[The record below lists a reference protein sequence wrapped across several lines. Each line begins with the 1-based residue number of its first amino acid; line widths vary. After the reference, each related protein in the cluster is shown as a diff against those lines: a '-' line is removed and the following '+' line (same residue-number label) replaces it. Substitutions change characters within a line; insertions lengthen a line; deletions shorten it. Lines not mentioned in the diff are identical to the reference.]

1 MVRYLPLGNG
11 RLLVGFD
18 SEHRLVDFY
27 YSKFQ
32 AENHSG
38 GKPFRFGI
46 SVNNVFKWVDSSVIS
61 LWDYLDHTMIG
72 ISKYNLSGIEFTNND
87 FVDIYDDIL
96 SREIT
101 AKNNSNERKEI
112 HFFFHQNFLI
122 YGNNIGDTAIYDPD
136 MNGVIHY
143 KVNRYFFAGTADQ
156 SGGTIDQYSIG
167 VKDFEGLEGTWKDAE
182 DSQLSMNPVATGSVD
197 SVIRH
202 TLSLEPGETKSMFY
216 YILCASGL
224 EKIQEMRKQI
234 DYSSLKRMRVRTEN
248 YWKLW
253 SSKEEVDVNGPINSL
268 FKRSLFVIRSH
279 VNDIGGIVASSD
291 SEILGSKRDGYYYV
305 WPRDAAIAAYSLVKA
320 NHLGPA
326 SKFFSFA
333 KSVISP
339 KGFFYHKYT
348 PDARIA
354 SSWLPMVMGKKN
366 ILPIQEDETA
376 LVLWAMWNH
385 FSMAKDIEYVG
396 TFYESVIRK
405 SANFILDY
413 RDGNLPKPSFD
424 LWEERFG
431 VHTYTIATCYAA
443 LMAASNF
450 SRTLGDENYAEDYLK
465 AANSMRDDFD
475 RLFYSDEKKYYAR
488 AFIDDKPDFTV
499 DSAIMSTFLYGM
511 KDPRDPKVVNSIDAI
526 TSRLWVKPIGGI
538 ARYENDYYQRIK
550 PDREVPGNP
559 WIITTLWLAQYYTA
573 VGKTKEAFDLI
584 TWVNKQSQKSGI
596 LPEQVNPYDGSALSV
611 SPLVWS
617 HAEYVIT
624 ILKLKIV
631 PKVNN

>member
-1 MVRYLPLGNG
+1 MVRHLPLGNG

-18 SEHRLVDFY
+18 SENRLVDFY

-38 GKPFRFGI
+38 GKPFRYGI
-46 SVNNVFKWVDSSVIS
+46 SVDNSFRWIDRSVIS

-72 ISKYNLSGIEFTNND
+72 ISRYDLFGIKFENND
-87 FVDIYDDIL
+87 FVDVYDDVL
-96 SREIT
+96 VREIT
-101 AKNNSNERKEI
+101 AKNDTNEKKEVL
-112 HFFFHQNFLI
+112 FFFHQNFLI
-122 YGNNIGDTAIYDPD
+122 YGNNIGDTAIYDPV
-136 MNGVIHY
+136 MNGVMHY
-143 KVNRYFFAGTADQ
+143 KVNRYFFASTIDE
-156 SGGTIDQYSIG
+156 SGHSIDQYSVG

-197 SVIRH
+197 SVISH
-202 TLSLEPGETKSMFY
+202 KMTLSPGESKTFFY

-224 EKIQEMRKQI
+224 EKIQDMRNSI
-234 DYSSLKRMRVRTEN
+234 NFDSLKRMRVRTEN

-253 SSKEEVDVNGPINSL
+253 SSKEEVNVDGPINSL

-354 SSWLPMVMGKKN
+354 SSWLPMIMNGKN

-385 FSMAKDIEYVG
+385 FSLAKDIEYIG
-396 TFYESVIRK
+396 SFYESMIRK

-443 LMAASNF
+443 LVAASNF
-450 SRTLGDENYAEDYLK
+450 SKTLGDSGYADDYLK
-465 AANSMRDDFD
+465 AANSMREDFD

-511 KDPRDPKVVNSIDAI
+511 KDPRDRRVEDSINAVVSKL
-526 TSRLWVKPIGGI
+526 SVRPIGGI
-538 ARYENDYYQRIK
+538 ARYENDYYQRVK
-550 PDREVPGNP
+550 ADSQVPGNP
-559 WIITTLWLAQYYTA
+559 WIITTLWLAQYYLS

-584 TWVNKQSQKSGI
+584 YWVTKQSQKSGI
-596 LPEQVNPYDGSALSV
+596 LPEQISPYDGKALSV

-624 ILKLKIV
+624 ILNYKAK
-631 PKVNN
+631 PNVNN

>member
-1 MVRYLPLGNG
+1 MVRHLPLGNG

-18 SEHRLVDFY
+18 AENRLVDFY

-38 GKPFRFGI
+38 GKPFRYGI
-46 SVNNVFKWVDSSVIS
+46 SIDNSFRWIDSSVIS

-72 ISKYNLSGIEFTNND
+72 ISRYALYGVEFENND
-87 FVDIYDDIL
+87 FVDVYDDVL
-96 SREIT
+96 VREIKARNIT
-101 AKNNSNERKEI
+101 TEKKEVLL
-112 HFFFHQNFLI
+112 FFHQNFLI

-136 MNGVIHY
+136 MLGVLHY
-143 KVNRYFFAGTADQ
+143 KVNRYFFASTVDETGK
-156 SGGTIDQYSIG
+156 SIDQYSIG

-202 TLSLEPGETKSMFY
+202 RLTLSPGESKSVFY
-216 YILCASGL
+216 YILCGSGL
-224 EKIQEMRKQI
+224 ERIQDMRKSI
-234 DYSSLKRMRVRTEN
+234 NFESLRRMKIRTEN
-248 YWKLW
+248 YWRLW
-253 SSKEEVDVNGPINSL
+253 SSKEEIDIDGPINSL

-305 WPRDAAIAAYSLVKA
+305 WPRDAAIAAYSLVRA

-354 SSWLPMVMGKKN
+354 SSWLPMVMNGRT

-376 LVLWAMWNH
+376 LVLWALWNH
-385 FSMAKDIEYVG
+385 FAMAKDMEYLG
-396 TFYESVIRK
+396 SFYESMIRK

-443 LMAASNF
+443 LLAASKF
-450 SRTLGDENYAEDYLK
+450 SKTLGDDGYAEDYIK
-465 AANSMRDDFD
+465 AANSMKDDFE

-499 DSAIMSTFLYGM
+499 DSAIMSVFLYGM
-511 KDPRDPKVVNSIDAI
+511 KDPHDQRVEDSINAI
-526 TSRLWVKPIGGI
+526 VSKLWVNPIGGI
-538 ARYENDYYQRIK
+538 ARYENDYYQRVK
-550 PDREVPGNP
+550 QDRQIPGNA
-559 WIITTLWLAQYYTA
+559 WIITTLWLAQYYLA
-573 VGKTKEAFDLI
+573 IGKNKEAFDLI
-584 TWVNKQSQKSGI
+584 YWVSKQSQKSGI
-596 LPEQVNPYDGSALSV
+596 LPEQINPYDGRALSV

-617 HAEYVIT
+617 HAEFVIT
-624 ILKLKIV
+624 VLNYKSRPI
-631 PKVNN
+631 VNN